1 MAYGVFP
8 EIGFFLQ
15 HVSHAGDHRTVRTL
29 VSPFLTRPAPNNSS
43 VCVHFSYFMSGP
55 EDELAVLSIS
65 GRSAT
70 GGEDIIWLV
79 RTIPDGQW
87 HEAEGVI
94 TTTHKQLVI
103 RMSGAR
109 HKAGLRDIRLRGC
122 HLCEL

>member
-1 MAYGVFP
+1 M
-8 EIGFFLQ
+8 Q
-15 HVSHAGDHRTVRTL
+15 TL
-29 VSPFLTRPAPNNSS
+29 VSPFLTRPVPDNSS
-43 VCVHFSYFMSGP
+43 VCVHFSYFMSGL

-70 GGEDIIWLV
+70 GVEDIIWLV

-103 RMSGAR
+103 RMSGTR
-109 HKAGLRDIRLRGC
+109 HKAGLKNITLGDC
-122 HLCEL
+122 DLCEPNFIFNQLSYTHNITSVVIMT